1 MDETEASPV
10 LFFKTNDTK
19 IFSDTVFLFHFLK
32 LLKRSQDKQ
41 LFLCPN

>member
-1 MDETEASPV
+1 MDETEASPA
-10 LFFKTNDTK
+10 LFKTNDTK

-41 LFLCPN
+41 LFL